1 MLNFSEIIY
10 NWDLMTPK
18 EKFIAVAKYQKQKA
32 KPKIIRKPQVNRI
45 RKPKV
50 KKYKPLFSIQEG
62 YYKSKDLILLANIS
76 YATLKRY
83 ISKGSI
89 REQRQ
94 GRNVVYCLYDVI
106 IEKENALNIRR
117 QNGKVTGNK
126 NKKL

>member
-1 MLNFSEIIY
+1 MVNFSAIIY

-18 EKFIAVAKYQKQKA
+18 EKFMAVAKYQKQKKA
-32 KPKIIRKPQVNRI
+32 KPVIKKSQVKRI
-45 RKPKV
+45 RKPRV
-50 KKYKPLFSIQEG
+50 KKYKPSFDIQKG
-62 YYKSKDLILLANIS
+62 YYKSKELIVLADIS

-106 IEKENALNIRR
+106 LEKENSLNVRR
-117 QNGKVTGNK
+117 HNGKVIGNK